1 MICESS
7 GTAVEAGAPV
17 VITGCADVPFTEGEV
32 ALHTSI
38 EKYLLVPHYASLQLL
53 ELHKLHQLQVTYV

>member
-1 MICESS
+1 MIFESS

-32 ALHTSI
+32 ALLTSI
-38 EKYLLVPHYASLQLL
+38 KDYLRVLCKFTVIRGA
-53 ELHKLHQLQVTYV
+53 